1 MLMFGFMYS
10 GYKDQFWWWE
20 CMSLVRKLFM
30 SLVLVFF
37 SEQLYIQL
45 FLGLIVCQ
53 FFLLLQLRFMPFT
66 NDLCNIFETLSLF
79 ALWFTLQGTFLY
91 FEGVSIGVNLVITA
105 CLALINFGVIL
116 FFVLSYFYQT
126 LEDKK
131 DAIRGPLAKVGIDI
145 DRLLEMVKKFNKDYV
160 ETAVTK
166 TMMVNA
172 FSNGGKGGKG
182 AIIDLNGIK
191 NCPQL
196 QQIETLKKVM
206 EVYDVSEATDEK
218 LKLVQEIHLKLE
230 EILSSDEALRLS
242 YASPLM
248 EGIADYVNRLR
259 SDTGSSYV
267 NPLSQYDSLGQTRGQ
282 REHMKAYGQ
291 TGLMDGISYFLG
303 RHRSETG
310 GNFQNPLADAAEEV
324 EGGGVGM
331 DVLAP
336 QVEPN
341 QEDVPAVSTLLMDDI
356 STFLTRFRSETGRNF
371 QNPLAEEAAVGVA
384 TVGPEVLNA
393 QDSVAVEINDST
405 MKDIAPGGETN
416 DGIRIPRDP
425 NLEDM
430 DDAARRELENLELR
444 RIETEAL
451 ARNRA
456 TTLKPLSPSIL
467 KPTKVDDGI
476 KSEKDYLQSIDNELL
491 RILNWRS
498 EIAESGR
505 YKPLTNGDGGSKVKH
520 IHRQSVHAGR
530 QRALGGGGTTIT
542 MPVQEA
548 LGQTKVVR
556 SPLAPVQ
563 EELEEAAGAEAPP
576 GTPASEAGSLS
587 DSVSENQS
595 LLSSQDRK
603 DSSMMSMNPLATA
616 RWKKAVNVA
625 RVAEYVANPLQT
637 MGASSSSRQAGLGPQ
652 PGGSTTA
659 MALPATLTLSPS
671 GKFPATASGSGDD
684 QPASAQAVQGER
696 SMNPMFSLPT
706 SLTIK
711 KSKKQKKKQKK

>member
-1 MLMFGFMYS
+1 M
-10 GYKDQFWWWE
+10 
-20 CMSLVRKLFM
+20 
-30 SLVLVFF
+30 
-37 SEQLYIQL
+37 
-45 FLGLIVCQ
+45 
-53 FFLLLQLRFMPFT
+53 
-66 NDLCNIFETLSLF
+66 
-79 ALWFTLQGTFLY
+79 
-91 FEGVSIGVNLVITA
+91 
-105 CLALINFGVIL
+105 
-116 FFVLSYFYQT
+116 
-126 LEDKK
+126 
-131 DAIRGPLAKVGIDI
+131 
-145 DRLLEMVKKFNKDYV
+145 
-160 ETAVTK
+160 
-166 TMMVNA
+166 
-172 FSNGGKGGKG
+172 
-182 AIIDLNGIK
+182 
-191 NCPQL
+191 
-196 QQIETLKKVM
+196 
-206 EVYDVSEATDEK
+206 
-218 LKLVQEIHLKLE
+218 
-230 EILSSDEALRLS
+230 
-242 YASPLM
+242 
-248 EGIADYVNRLR
+248 
-259 SDTGSSYV
+259 
-267 NPLSQYDSLGQTRGQ
+267 
-282 REHMKAYGQ
+282 
-291 TGLMDGISYFLG
+291 
-303 RHRSETG
+303 
-310 GNFQNPLADAAEEV
+310 
-324 EGGGVGM
+324 
-331 DVLAP
+331 
-336 QVEPN
+336 
-341 QEDVPAVSTLLMDDI
+341 
-356 STFLTRFRSETGRNF
+356 
-371 QNPLAEEAAVGVA
+371 
-384 TVGPEVLNA
+384 
-393 QDSVAVEINDST
+393 AVEINDST
-405 MKDIAPGGETN
+405 MKDIALGGETN

-430 DDAARRELENLELR
+430 DEAARRELENLELR

-491 RILNWRS
+491 RILNWKS

-505 YKPLTNGDGGSKVKH
+505 YKPLTDGDGGSKVKH